1 MRRDPS
7 SLGMILAKLRFKR
20 GLTQADT
27 VAAMNARGCYMT
39 RQILGNI
46 ETGRGTVKHTYIT
59 AFLDVYRVDANQL
72 FPPHVYWER
81 SRVVGLAKEVPTRK
95 RRPKSWKRTHSKK
108 RKT

>member
-1 MRRDPS
+1 MKRDPS

-59 AFLDVYRVDANQL
+59 AFLDVYRVEANHL
-72 FPPHVYWER
+72 FPPELYRER
-81 SRVVGLAKEVPTRK
+81 SSVVGLAKEVPTRK
-95 RRPKSWKRTHSKK
+95 RRAKKTK
-108 RKT
+108 RK